1 MTTTPENIPIIVCI
15 PFVLLLLLIAV
26 MPLAFPKFWERNRN
40 RAIITA
46 VVSLPILIFLILN
59 LKHELLLTMRDY
71 ISFIVLLAALYI
83 ISGGI
88 LLTGD
93 LRATPAVNTA
103 FLLTGAVLAN
113 FIGTTGASML
123 LIRPLL
129 RTNSERKHTAH
140 LPVFFIFIVSNI
152 GGALTPLGDPPLF
165 LGYLKGVPFTWT
177 LRLFP
182 VWLFTLIL
190 VTAVFFIW
198 DKYSYRKEKI
208 IDIRRDIARAT
219 PLGISGKINILF
231 LLGVVLAVALQTPAP
246 YRELLMAAMAV
257 FSLIF
262 SNKKIHRQNHFTF
275 GPIAE
280 VAILFAGI
288 FVTMVPLLI
297 LLQMHGAEF
306 GITRPWQFFWVTG
319 GLSSFLD
326 NAPTYLT
333 FFSLAEGVTKASVIP
348 NMTVIAGVNADLLRA
363 ISCGAV
369 FMGANTYIGNGP
381 NFMVKS
387 IAEEQKVKVPHFF
400 GFMGYSLLILIPIF
414 VLVTVIFFR

>member
-1 MTTTPENIPIIVCI
+1 MNSPETIPTLAWV
-15 PFVLLLLLIAV
+15 PFALLLLLIAV

-40 RAIITA
+40 KAVITA
-46 VVSLPILIFLILN
+46 VVTLPILVFLVLN
-59 LKHELLLTMRDY
+59 IRHELLLSIRDY
-71 ISFIVLLAALYI
+71 LSFIILLGSLYI

-93 LRATPAVNTA
+93 LKATPAVNTA
-103 FLLTGAVLAN
+103 FLTIGAILAN

-129 RTNSERKHTAH
+129 RTNSERKHTGH
-140 LPVFFIFIVSNI
+140 IPVFFIFIVSNI

-165 LGYLKGVPFTWT
+165 LGYLKGVPFLWT
-177 LRLFP
+177 LGLFP
-182 VWLFTLIL
+182 IWLFTLIVITL
-190 VTAVFFIW
+190 VFFIW
-198 DKYSYRKEKI
+198 DSRSYRKESPL
-208 IDIRRDIARAT
+208 DIRRDIVRAT

-246 YRELLMAAMAV
+246 YREIIMIMMAV
-257 FSLIF
+257 LSMI
-262 SNKKIHRQNHFTF
+262 SGGRKVRRQNHFTF

-288 FVTMVPLLI
+288 FITMVPLLI
-297 LLQMHGAEF
+297 LLRSQGAEF
-306 GITRPWQFFWVTG
+306 GLSRPWQFFWCTG

-326 NAPTYLT
+326 NTPTYVTL
-333 FFSLAEGVTKASVIP
+333 FSLAEGVTKATAGSSGAV
-348 NMTVIAGVNADLLRA
+348 VAGVSADLLRA

-381 NFMVKS
+381 NFMVKA
-387 IAEEQKVKVPHFF
+387 IAEEQKVRVPHFF
-400 GFMGYSLLILIPIF
+400 GFMGYSLLILMPIF
-414 VLVTVIFFR
+414 LLVTVVFFR